1 MTRRTT
7 AIIAAAAAAGALGAG
22 GAAVAAATS
31 GEDGGPDE
39 RITGP
44 AAGQARAAA
53 LAKAPGGSVTGV
65 ERADDGRAGYEVEAK
80 ARDGK
85 ALEIL
90 VGPQF
95 QVESVRA
102 DD

>member
-1 MTRRTT
+1 MTRRTK
-7 AIIAAAAAAGALGAG
+7 AVIAAAAAVGALGAG
-22 GAAVAAATS
+22 GAAVAAATG

-44 AAGQARAAA
+44 AASQARAAA
-53 LAKAPGGSVTGV
+53 LEKVPGGSAEGV
-65 ERADDGRAGYEVEAK
+65 ERADDGRTGYEVEVK

-95 QVESVRA
+95 QVTSIRA